1 MKAVINTVIFQ
12 IACIILFTLIYF
24 KMINIFRSQ
33 QTDQDNEKIDIL
45 DLISCRKNN

>member
-24 KMINIFRSQ
+24 KNDQHFSLPRTFASEQ
-33 QTDQDNEKIDIL
+33 QTDQDNEK
-45 DLISCRKNN
+45 